1 MKVTAISDTHGKHKQ
16 LKLTGGDLLIHS
28 GDISSFGNKEEIS
41 CFLEWF
47 SKQKYIYKI
56 FIAGNHD
63 FSFENQ
69 FQNIIIPENVTYLN
83 DSGIEIEGLQIWG
96 SPITPTFCNLAFN
109 RDRGKEI
116 EFHWNKIPANTDI
129 LITHGPP
136 YGILDETE
144 THFNTGCK
152 NLLEKICTINL
163 KYHIFG
169 HIHEAFGVTK
179 IKDTIYINAAS
190 VNLEYKIRNLPYHDF
205 EINI

>member
-47 SKQKYIYKI
+47 SKQKYKYKI

-69 FQNIIIPENVTYLN
+69 FDEIIIPDNVTYLN
-83 DSGIEIEGLQIWG
+83 DSGIEIEGLYIWG
-96 SPITPTFCNLAFN
+96 SPITPTFYNLAFN

-116 EFHWNKIPANTDI
+116 EYHWNKIPVKTDI

-152 NLLEKICTINL
+152 NLLEKIGSINL

-169 HIHEAFGVTK
+169 HIHEASGITK
-179 IKDTIYINAAS
+179 KKGTIYINASS
-190 VNLEYKIRNLPYHDF
+190 VNLEYKIRNLPYYDF
-205 EINI
+205 EIDI